1 MAATWL
7 DRAIGFLA
15 PQAALRRLRAQ
26 TAHALLARHYEGAAT
41 GRRTQGW
48 YRTTTDANSAI
59 GPSLAKLR
67 DAARDLVRNNPYAES
82 ALSTIVDHAV
92 GWGIVAATPHKAW
105 QAWTESTDIDAD
117 GRHDLAGL
125 EKLVMRTVV
134 ESGECLVRRRPR
146 RLEDGFALPLQLQ
159 VLEPD
164 FLDTSRDLAS
174 LPNGGKIVQ
183 GIEFDPLGKRAAYWL
198 YRSHPGSSVSVTSIT
213 FSGASSR
220 IPAEDVLHIYQSGRP
235 GQVRGASW
243 FAPVLLRFKDFDE
256 FEDATLMKQKIAA
269 CLAVLTSDID
279 GSAPALGTADDT
291 AAPGIDSLYPGMI
304 LNVPPG
310 RNIHVVNPP
319 TVADYKDFSKTT
331 LRAIATGLGVT
342 YEDLT
347 GDYENLP
354 FSAARMSRLRH
365 QARVDDWRWRLI
377 VPQFLNP
384 VWAWAMQSAAI
395 LGLPVVHTTTWTAPP
410 LPMIEPD
417 KEGLAIQRNIRTGIT
432 TLSEAIRE
440 RGYNREQFLDELQ
453 ADFQELTRRGLVLDC
468 DPRLMT
474 QAGQAMNVMWLTDAA
489 NPGAASAK
497 KAATDRAVA
506 AVVAEAEQ
514 AQSTGIAGNERFL
527 RMLVDMGPDVSV
539 QWLKQM
545 FEDHPPQAN
554 TGGAS

>member
-1 MAATWL
+1 MVVATSWL

-15 PQAALRRLRAQ
+15 PHAALRRDRARL
-26 TAHALLARHYEGAAT
+26 ARDLLARHFEAAAT

-48 YRTTTDANSAI
+48 YRTTTDANAAI

-117 GRHDLAGL
+117 GRCDLAGL
-125 EKLVMRTVV
+125 QKLIMRTVV

-183 GIEFDPLGKRAAYWL
+183 GVEFDPLGKRAAYWL

-220 IPAEDVLHIYQSGRP
+220 IPAEDVLHIYQPGRP
-235 GQVRGASW
+235 GQVRGPSW

-269 CLAVLTSDID
+269 CLAVLTSDTD
-279 GSAPALGTADDT
+279 GSAPPLGTADDT
-291 AAPGIDSLYPGMI
+291 DAPGIDSLEPGMI
-304 LNVPPG
+304 MNIPPG
-310 RNIHVVNPP
+310 RDIKVVEPP
-319 TVADYKDFSKTT
+319 TAGDYKDFSKTT

-365 QARVDDWRWRLI
+365 QARVDDWRWRLL

-453 ADFQELTRRGLVLDC
+453 KDFEELDRRGLVLDC
-468 DPRLMT
+468 DPRRLT
-474 QAGQAMNVMWLTDAA
+474 QAGQLQSALGG
-489 NPGAASAK
+489 GAP
-497 KAATDRAVA
+497 AV
-506 AVVAEAEQ
+506 
-514 AQSTGIAGNERFL
+514 
-527 RMLVDMGPDVSV
+527 
-539 QWLKQM
+539 
-545 FEDHPPQAN
+545 
-554 TGGAS
+554 GGAS